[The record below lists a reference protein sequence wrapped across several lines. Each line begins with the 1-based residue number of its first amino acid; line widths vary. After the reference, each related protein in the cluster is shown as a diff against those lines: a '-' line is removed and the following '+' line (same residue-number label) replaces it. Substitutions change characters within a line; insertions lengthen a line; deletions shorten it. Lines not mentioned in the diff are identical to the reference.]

1 MYTLVGMPGIGSRK
15 NRVCWMLEE
24 INAEYE
30 AIDTVPHSG
39 IALAVN
45 PTGVLP
51 ALRDG
56 DKVITDSAA
65 ICTYLA
71 DTHPQ
76 FGFSFPSGT
85 VQRAQM
91 EGWNYMATND
101 LEGPIWS
108 AIRQLNRNEDERLN
122 EVLGLALEDWQKAVK
137 GLEKKLGENTYVMGE
152 QFTVPD
158 LFFGHV
164 GFWAKFYD
172 IPVNSASV
180 LAYFDRLI
188 RRPAFRKTMRQDAVA
203 TAALAEKGM
212 VLPA

>member
-1 MYTLVGMPGIGSRK
+1 MYKLIGMPGIGSRK

-24 INAEYE
+24 LNAEYE
-30 AIDTVPHSG
+30 AIDTVPHSD

-56 DKVITDSAA
+56 DNVITDSAA

-71 DTHPQ
+71 DTNPRS
-76 FGFSFPSGT
+76 GLSFPSGT

-91 EGWNYMATND
+91 EGWMYMATSD

-108 AIRQLNRNEDERLN
+108 AIRQLNKPEGERMN
-122 EVLGLALEDWQKAVK
+122 EVLTLAMEDWRKAVN
-137 GLEKKLGENTYVMGE
+137 GLEKKLGGNRYVMGDA
-152 QFTVPD
+152 FTVPD

-164 GFWAKFYD
+164 GFWAKFYEF
-172 IPVNSASV
+172 PVDSAAV
-180 LAYFDRLI
+180 QAYFDRLI
-188 RRPAFRKTMRQDAVA
+188 SRPAFKKTMSQDKVA
-203 TAALAEKGM
+203 TAALAEKGI
-212 VLPA
+212 VL